1 MLLLTNLAVAKDGD
15 ADKSAAYFTA
25 AWLGRSVRKDV
36 LVDHLEHMHQRLND
50 VPEFFLYALAAGIK
64 RAFTH
69 HGSWASKVV
78 RGRKD
83 DPQQDLP
90 GWDDLP
96 YLGAG

>member
-25 AWLGRSVRKDV
+25 AWLGRSVRKD
-36 LVDHLEHMHQRLND
+36 
-50 VPEFFLYALAAGIK
+50 
-64 RAFTH
+64 
-69 HGSWASKVV
+69 
-78 RGRKD
+78 